1 MSITKGLIALLLA
14 GSMSA
19 CTSNLI
25 KQSASTVISKNTN
38 GAITVIDVRNRNLL
52 SKIVPE
58 LIKSKV
64 VLVGE
69 SHTTYSDH
77 QNQLAVIKA
86 MRPHW
91 SNMGVGLEFIQSP
104 YQKVLDAYVA
114 GDIDDAEMLKKT
126 QWYQRWKYDF
136 RLYREIFHY
145 AKKYKIPLFAL
156 NAPTEL
162 TKKISK
168 KGIAG
173 LTAEDRRYLP
183 KKITRDKAYR
193 DRLLKVF
200 HQHSQTSSKKLDRFV
215 DVQLAWDE
223 SMAMNAAKAIQSG
236 RVNKMIVLAGSGHVI
251 RQGIP
256 VRLDKRLATK
266 SMIIVNQFEED
277 LSQIDFVLQGKN
289 IKLPLAGKIGIMMV
303 AVEGKQ
309 AIKVDEV
316 LKKHKGGLK
325 KGDVILAINGQKI
338 ESIGDVKINL
348 LDKRSGEVLKM
359 KIQRANKTINH
370 TLKLL

>member
-1 MSITKGLIALLLA
+1 MIKDTSTAKV
-14 GSMSA
+14 SA
-19 CTSNLI
+19 AANVSVL
-25 KQSASTVISKNTN
+25 
-38 GAITVIDVRNRNLL
+38 DVRKRSPLT
-52 SKIVPE
+52 SIVPE
-58 LIKSKV
+58 LSKHQV

-86 MRPHW
+86 LHPHW
-91 SNMGVGLEFIQSP
+91 PKMGIGLEFVQSP
-104 YQKVLDAYVA
+104 YQKVLDAYIA
-114 GDIDDAEMLKKT
+114 GDLDDAEMLKKT
-126 QWYQRWKYDF
+126 QWYHRWKYDF

-145 AKKYKIPLFAL
+145 AKKHKIPLFAL

-173 LTAEDRRYLP
+173 LSPKDRRYLP
-183 KKITRDKAYR
+183 KRITRDKAYR

-200 HQHSQTSSKKLDRFV
+200 HQHSHTSSKKLDRFV

-223 SMAMNAAKAIQSG
+223 SMALNAAKAINSG
-236 RVNKMIVLAGSGHVI
+236 RVNKLVLLAGSGHVV

-256 VRLDKRLATK
+256 VRLNKRLATK

-277 LSQIDFVLQGKN
+277 LAQIDFVLQSKGGT
-289 IKLPLAGKIGIMMV
+289 LPKAGKIGIMME
-303 AVEGKQ
+303 ATDNKQ
-309 AIKVDEV
+309 GVKVVDI

-325 KGDVILAINGQKI
+325 KGDLILSINNHTI
-338 ESIGDVKINL
+338 DSTDDIKINL
-348 LDKRSGEVLKM
+348 LDKKSGDILQL

-370 TLKLL
+370 KLKLQ